1 MNRLVTA
8 LFVVLLWCTAHA
20 RQIIVTAGGP
30 LRSIKEALL
39 LADHGDSVIVRGGLY
54 RENNLVIDKAIHLIG
69 EDQPVID
76 GEFRHHMLTVT
87 ADHVLISGMVFQNS
101 GVSYIQENAAIKLDG
116 VKHCRIIANRFI
128 NNFFAIYLAKS
139 EHCQIIDNEIRSR
152 AQRESAAG
160 NGIHLWYCKTITIEK
175 NRIQGHRDGIYFEFV
190 EDGTILGNSSERNLR
205 YGLHFMFSN
214 NCRYRNN
221 YFRDNGAG
229 VAVMYT
235 KHVLMENN
243 RFENNWGPAAY
254 GLLLKDISDSHIR
267 GNHFLK
273 NTVGIYA
280 EGSNRNRIHE
290 NSFDGNGWA
299 IRLMAN
305 CLENTF
311 SANSFVKNSFDVAT
325 NSRQNF
331 NQFSGNYWSRY
342 KGYDLDRDG
351 VGDVPFRPVRLFSI
365 IAERQQPAIILL
377 HSFFIHLLEIA
388 EAVFPI
394 LTPETLIDEQPLMR
408 NIL

>member
-1 MNRLVTA
+1 MTV
-8 LFVVLLWCTAHA
+8 LFVILLWYSAHA
-20 RQIIVTAGGP
+20 RQIIVTPDGP
-30 LRSIKEALL
+30 LSSIKEALF
-39 LADHGDSVIVRGGLY
+39 LADHGDSVIVRGGIF
-54 RENNLVIDKAIHLIG
+54 RENNLIIDKTIHLIG
-69 EDQPVID
+69 EDHPVID
-76 GEFRHHMLTVT
+76 GEFRHHLLTVI
-87 ADHVLISGMVFQNS
+87 ADYVLITGMVFQNS
-101 GVSYIQENAAIKLDG
+101 GVSYIQENAAIKLDE
-116 VKHCRIIANRFI
+116 VKQGRIIANRFI
-128 NNFFAIYLAKS
+128 DNFFAIYLAKS
-139 EHCQIIDNEIRSR
+139 EQCQIIDNDIRSSAR
-152 AQRESAAG
+152 RESAAG
-160 NGIHLWYCKTITIEK
+160 NGIHLWYCKSITIEK

-190 EDGTILGNSSERNLR
+190 EDGTIIGNSSERNLR

-214 NCRYRNN
+214 NCRYRSNI
-221 YFRDNGAG
+221 FRENGAG

-235 KHVLMENN
+235 QHVLMENN
-243 RFENNWGPAAY
+243 YFENNWGPAAY
-254 GLLLKDISDSHIR
+254 GLLLKDISDSQIR
-267 GNHFLK
+267 RNHFIK

-280 EGSNRNRIHE
+280 EGSNRNHIHE
-290 NSFDGNGWA
+290 NSFEGNGWA

-331 NQFSGNYWSRY
+331 NQFNGNYWSRY
-342 KGYDLDRDG
+342 QGYDLDRDG
-351 VGDVPFRPVRLFSI
+351 VGDIPYRPVRLFSI

-377 HSFFIHLLEIA
+377 HSFFIDLLEIA